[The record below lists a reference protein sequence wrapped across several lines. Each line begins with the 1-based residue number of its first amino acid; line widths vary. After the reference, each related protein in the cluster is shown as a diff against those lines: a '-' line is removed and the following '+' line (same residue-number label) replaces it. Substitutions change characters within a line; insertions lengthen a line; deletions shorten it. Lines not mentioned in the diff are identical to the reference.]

1 MSSIL
6 WISFVTFGV
15 FAVEIGTGIGLARRS
30 RVKKG
35 TRPLRVRDGHASSAG
50 RCLLLMLWTAPPPAR
65 ECHECGRC

>member
-35 TRPLRVRDGHASSAG
+35 TRPLPALDAHAS
-50 RCLLLMLWTAPPPAR
+50 
-65 ECHECGRC
+65 